1 MELEQRLRTSLIALV
16 AASCAFAAP
25 SASAQTSS
33 TPTTATTTAATKPID
48 SGGILTTSSATK
60 PPATATPDMINEA
73 IQRSK
78 ARSERLRVNGIPE
91 RFGSEGPFVFDPTK

>member
-1 MELEQRLRTSLIALV
+1 MELEHRLRTSMIAVV
-16 AASCAFAAP
+16 AASCAFAAQ
-25 SASAQTSS
+25 SSAQTSS

-48 SGGILTTSSATK
+48 SGGILTSSSAAK

-78 ARSERLRVNGIPE
+78 ARSEQLRLNGIPE

>member
-1 MELEQRLRTSLIALV
+1 MELAHRLRTSLIAVV
-16 AASCAFAAP
+16 AAGCAFAAP

-33 TPTTATTTAATKPID
+33 TPTTAATKPID

-78 ARSERLRVNGIPE
+78 ARSEQLRLNGIPE